1 MCAMA
6 LSSSSSPQSSLLLHL
21 RSPEP
26 SALHVDQHKF
36 GFRSNQDTSILNRRT
51 KSHALRMVMSP
62 DICIKILYFN
72 LTRFFF
78 CTCCTLILMSQVSAT
93 KSSNKE
99 VTMVDPLEAK
109 RLAEKQMQEI
119 KAKEKYKRKREIEA
133 INGGWA
139 VIGLT
144 AGLVVEGHTGNGIL
158 KQLVSYWHVI
168 PGSLF
173 H

>member
-51 KSHALRMVMSP
+51 KSHALRMV
-62 DICIKILYFN
+62 
-72 LTRFFF
+72 
-78 CTCCTLILMSQVSAT
+78 VSAT